1 MNVAFR
7 TFMTLAELKNFTKTA
22 QALYI
27 SQPSVSMHIRSL
39 ENELNTE
46 LFIRSPKKLQ
56 ITPTGELLYER
67 IKQLFSIY
75 EQTVEDIL
83 EIQQSVQ
90 GKLSIG
96 ASFTVGEY
104 IVPSLMKSMQSAY
117 PEVEFDITIGNT
129 DEIIQLVQQLD
140 VDLGLI
146 EGQTS
151 SKDLHVEPFMEDELF
166 IVAAPNHRCPKRKP

>member
-1 MNVAFR
+1 MNVDAFR

-83 EIQQSVQ
+83 EIQQPVQ

-96 ASFTVGEY
+96 AELYGRR
-104 IVPSLMKSMQSAY
+104 
-117 PEVEFDITIGNT
+117 NT
-129 DEIIQLVQQLD
+129 LFLRCEEHDR
-140 VDLGLI
+140 LI
-146 EGQTS
+146 
-151 SKDLHVEPFMEDELF
+151 L
-166 IVAAPNHRCPKRKP
+166 R